1 MESVGPVE
9 TMHSMFILLWTKQT
23 NVDLASGS
31 DCSTSNASVL
41 LGVVFSSSVK
51 SIFTHSCKL
60 GAYERIVP
68 TTHTGLIIC
77 VQLRISVLKV
87 LVVFGVLMCPTY
99 ETTCQGSVF
108 IIVRL
113 PMCHRCIAKHVK
125 VLSQVFNELV
135 VDCHVIRNRK

>member
-51 SIFTHSCKL
+51 SFFTHSCKL

-68 TTHTGLIIC
+68 TNTH
-77 VQLRISVLKV
+77 R
-87 LVVFGVLMCPTY
+87 FNY
-99 ETTCQGSVF
+99 Y
-108 IIVRL
+108 
-113 PMCHRCIAKHVK
+113 
-125 VLSQVFNELV
+125 VFNSAFLF
-135 VDCHVIRNRK
+135 